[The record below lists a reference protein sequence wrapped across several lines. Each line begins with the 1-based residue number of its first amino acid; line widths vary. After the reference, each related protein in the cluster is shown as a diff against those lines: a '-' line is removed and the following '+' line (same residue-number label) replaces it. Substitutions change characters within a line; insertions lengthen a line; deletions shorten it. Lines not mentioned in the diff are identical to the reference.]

1 VLLLLGWE
9 PFPGLDFYAGLDNA
23 LPIMSMAMSLR
34 AAPFRAFIENPVVLS
49 AITSWF
55 FAQVVKSAIM
65 LLKTKRGDFKEA
77 LRTVAWRTGGMPSS
91 HAALVSA
98 MTTSIALREGIQSDL
113 FVVSFFMALII
124 MRDAMG
130 VRRSSGIQAR
140 SLNFLGK
147 SVEERM
153 GIEYHA
159 VKEVQGHTPL
169 EVVIGAL
176 LGIFIAA
183 AFAYL

>member
-1 VLLLLGWE
+1 
-9 PFPGLDFYAGLDNA
+9 
-23 LPIMSMAMSLR
+23 MSLR
-34 AAPFRAFIENPVVLS
+34 TAPFRAFLENPMVLS

-55 FAQVVKSAIM
+55 FAQVIKSAIM
-65 LLKTKRGDFKEA
+65 LLRTKRGDFKEA

-91 HAALVSA
+91 HAALVSSL
-98 MTTSIALREGIQSDL
+98 TTSIAFREGLNSDL
-113 FVVSFFMALII
+113 FVFSFFVALLI

-140 SLNFLGK
+140 SLNTLGK
-147 SVEERM
+147 NIEERM
-153 GIEYHA
+153 GLEYHA

-183 AFAYL
+183 AYAYL

>member
-1 VLLLLGWE
+1 
-9 PFPGLDFYAGLDNA
+9 
-23 LPIMSMAMSLR
+23 MSVRTASLR
-34 AAPFRAFIENPVVLS
+34 VFFENSIVLS

-55 FAQVVKSAIM
+55 LAQAIKLAIM
-65 LLKTKRGDFKEA
+65 M
-77 LRTVAWRTGGMPSS
+77 LRTKQRNVKEMLQTIAWRTGGMPSS

-98 MTTSIALREGIQSDL
+98 MTTSIGIKEGVQSNLFAL
-113 FVVSFFMALII
+113 SFFVTLVI

-130 VRRSSGIQAR
+130 VRRSSGIQAK
-140 SLNFLGK
+140 SLNSLGK
-147 SVEERM
+147 SMEERI
-153 GIEYHA
+153 GVEYHA

-183 AFAYL
+183 AYAYL

>member
-1 VLLLLGWE
+1 
-9 PFPGLDFYAGLDNA
+9 
-23 LPIMSMAMSLR
+23 MSVRTVS
-34 AAPFRAFIENPVVLS
+34 FRAFIENPIVLS

-55 FAQVVKSAIM
+55 FAQVIKSAIM
-65 LLKTKRGDFKEA
+65 LLRAKRRDAKEI
-77 LRTVAWRTGGMPSS
+77 LQTIAWRTGGMPSS

-98 MTTSIALREGIQSDL
+98 MTTSIAVKEGIQSNL
-113 FVVSFFMALII
+113 FAASFFIGLVI

-130 VRRSSGIQAR
+130 VRRSSGIQAK
-140 SLNFLGK
+140 SLNSLGK
-147 SVEERM
+147 SMEERM
-153 GIEYHA
+153 GVEYQA

-183 AFAYL
+183 AYAFL

>member
-1 VLLLLGWE
+1 
-9 PFPGLDFYAGLDNA
+9 
-23 LPIMSMAMSLR
+23 MSVRTVS
-34 AAPFRAFIENPVVLS
+34 FRAFIENPIVLS

-55 FAQVVKSAIM
+55 LAQAIKSAIM
-65 LLKTKRGDFKEA
+65 LLRAKRRDAKEI
-77 LRTVAWRTGGMPSS
+77 LQTIAWRTGGMPSS

-98 MTTSIALREGIQSDL
+98 MTTSIAVKEGVQSNL
-113 FVVSFFMALII
+113 FALAFFIGLVI

-130 VRRSSGIQAR
+130 VRRSSGIQAK
-140 SLNFLGK
+140 SLNSLGK
-147 SVEERM
+147 SIEERM
-153 GIEYHA
+153 GVEYHA

-183 AFAYL
+183 AYAFL

>member
-1 VLLLLGWE
+1 
-9 PFPGLDFYAGLDNA
+9 
-23 LPIMSMAMSLR
+23 MSMAMSVR
-34 AAPFRAFIENPVVLS
+34 TASFRAFIENPIVLS

-55 FAQVVKSAIM
+55 LAQAIKSAIM
-65 LLKTKRGDFKEA
+65 LLRTKRRNVKEM
-77 LRTVAWRTGGMPSS
+77 LQTIVWRTGGMPSS

-98 MTTSIALREGIQSDL
+98 MTASIAIKEGIHSNL
-113 FVVSFFMALII
+113 FAVSVFMALII

-130 VRRSSGIQAR
+130 VRRSSGIQAK
-140 SLNFLGK
+140 SLNSLGK
-147 SVEERM
+147 SMEERM
-153 GIEYHA
+153 GVEYHA

-183 AFAYL
+183 AYAFL